1 MVVPK
6 CRKFFHS
13 KYVPSILKHQICIQL
28 LFTRREKKAERV
40 KQKRMPNP
48 WLLTLLCMHNA
59 LMHWLGAKP
68 NDPILPTQV
77 ANQNTEFILLF
88 PAISCHIT
96 IAVITVDPRYSCI
109 SNWVC
114 QSEALQ
120 STFQGNTSVICE
132 NFRNNNWWLW
142 FPLQILHFSH
152 KKRSY
157 NYSRKLPLS
166 FDKA

>member
-1 MVVPK
+1 MQEIFSFKICPK
-6 CRKFFHS
+6 YPKASNLHS
-13 KYVPSILKHQICIQL
+13 ATLYKE
-28 LFTRREKKAERV
+28 REKSRESI

-68 NDPILPTQV
+68 DDPILPTQV

-96 IAVITVDPRYSCI
+96 IAVITVDPWYSCI

-120 STFQGNTSVICE
+120 STFQGSTLANWIPSFLGIP
-132 NFRNNNWWLW
+132 RNSQK
-142 FPLQILHFSH
+142 FPIMQMTLANRI
-152 KKRSY
+152 
-157 NYSRKLPLS
+157 PS
-166 FDKA
+166 FLGISGNS